1 MQKQLPFFIDFMLKM
16 DTFKTQKRLL
26 QKSLHNTSCIFAD
39 KSWRTSMRQLEQK
52 NIIVTG
58 ANRGI
63 GLAVVKNCAKNGA
76 NVYACAR
83 TKSDEFE
90 KEMESLSKE
99 YDVFIKVV
107 YFDLNNQDEVKA
119 KIQKI
124 AKDKVAIDGLVNN
137 AGIPYGNSFLMT
149 PMEEL
154 NKVFQTNFFGQI
166 HMMQLVARMMMRKK
180 SGSIVNIASVGGM
193 EATEG
198 YLAYGSSK
206 AALIY
211 ATKVLSKEI
220 GTLNVRV
227 NAISPGL
234 TDTQMGH
241 FKDED
246 ELKKVLD
253 RTAMKR
259 MANPEE
265 IADACVYLLSDQ
277 ASYIT
282 GQILAVDGGRLR

>member
-1 MQKQLPFFIDFMLKM
+1 MG
-16 DTFKTQKRLL
+16 
-26 QKSLHNTSCIFAD
+26 
-39 KSWRTSMRQLEQK
+39 QLEQK

-63 GLAVVKNCAKNGA
+63 GLAIAKACAKQGA

-83 TKSDEFE
+83 TKNDEFE
-90 KEMESLSKE
+90 YEMQMLAKEE
-99 YDVFIKVV
+99 DVFIKTI
-107 YFDLNNQDEVKA
+107 YFDLNNREDVKA
-119 KIQKI
+119 KIQEI
-124 AKDKVAIDGLVNN
+124 AEDKVQIDGLVNN
-137 AGIPYGNSFLMT
+137 AGVPYGNSFVMT
-149 PMEEL
+149 PIEDLE
-154 NKVFQTNFFGQI
+154 NVFQTNFFGQI
-166 HMMQLVARMMMRKK
+166 YIMQLVARMMMRKK
-180 SGSIVNIASVGGM
+180 RGSIVNIASVGGM

-211 ATKVLSKEI
+211 ATKVLSKEM
-220 GTLNVRV
+220 GNANVRV

-234 TDTQMGH
+234 TNTQMGH
-241 FKDED
+241 FKDKE
-246 ELKKVLD
+246 ELSRVLD

-259 MANPEE
+259 MAAPEE

-277 ASYIT
+277 SSYIT